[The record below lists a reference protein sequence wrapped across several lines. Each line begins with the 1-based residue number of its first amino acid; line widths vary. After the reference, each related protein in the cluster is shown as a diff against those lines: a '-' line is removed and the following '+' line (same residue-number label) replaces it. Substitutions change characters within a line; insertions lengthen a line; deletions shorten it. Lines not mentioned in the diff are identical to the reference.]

1 MICRLSRETGFV
13 RLNTLADASTSH
25 MAEMMINGTNMGI
38 VEMTRQLNSAQN
50 ADPAARKLA
59 EDFLHGEQLHLNHL
73 KQYLR
78 A

>member
-1 MICRLSRETGFV
+1 MWGAIQ
-13 RLNTLADASTSH
+13 LNTLADASTSH

-50 ADPAARKLA
+50 ADFAAKKLA
-59 EDFLHGEQLHLNHL
+59 EDFLHGEQAHLNKL